1 MVCAKLTAL
10 VYTIGPG
17 PGIWAGG
24 VGIPEEGGVKRKLI
38 AAIGIAGMMVSIAAC
53 GGDKDSGDSKGS
65 EAKEL
70 TVWLTVDAQN
80 NWPALVKA
88 ADAAVQKK
96 HPGLK
101 ITHEYYGW
109 PDKNAKLDAVLATDK
124 APDVVEMGNTEML
137 GYMVKGAFAPLDA
150 SKFDNSSAWLD
161 GLKASVTYDGKTY
174 GVPYYAGGRVAN
186 WRKDVFAKVGVK
198 SAPTTYAELTA
209 ALDKVQK
216 KEGDKFS
223 AWYQPTRDWYAAMSF
238 VYDAGGSI
246 AVESG
251 GKWKASLSS
260 PESVKGLNE
269 FKNVVDEYMHGDK
282 TKDESDRYIVYGQG
296 KSGMIFAPAWEGATA
311 AAKENDKTGKLAGN
325 VENFVMPGPSGK
337 NLPVFL
343 GGSDLAVPVKSD
355 AQDLAAEW
363 INAFTGPSGQKGLMA
378 KGNLPNNK
386 TDLATLK
393 NDPATAVP
401 ATAAES
407 NWFVPMAPGWGQVE
421 KAQVLQNMLQSIG
434 TGKKTVEAAAK
445 EADAAIDKVINNS

>member
-1 MVCAKLTAL
+1 M
-10 VYTIGPG
+10 
-17 PGIWAGG
+17 
-24 VGIPEEGGVKRKLI
+24 KRKLI
-38 AAIGIAGMMVSIAAC
+38 SAIGIAGMMFSIAAC
-53 GGDKDSGDSKGS
+53 GGEGGSGGSDKGAD
-65 EAKEL
+65 AKEL

-80 NWPALVKA
+80 NWPELVKA

-101 ITHEYYGW
+101 INHEYYGW

-137 GYMVKGAFAPLDA
+137 GYMVKGAFAPLDPG
-150 SKFDNSSAWLD
+150 KFDGSDAWLD
-161 GLKASVTYDGKTY
+161 GLKASVTYEGKTY

-186 WRKDVFAKVGVK
+186 WRKDVAASVGVK
-198 SAPTTYAELTA
+198 TPPKTYKELTA
-209 ALDKVQK
+209 ALDKIQK
-216 KEGDKFS
+216 KQGDKFS

-238 VYDAGGSI
+238 VYDAGGAI
-246 AVESG
+246 ATESG
-251 GKWKASLSS
+251 GQWKASLSS
-260 PESVKGLNE
+260 PESLKGLKE
-269 FKNVVDEYMHGDK
+269 FKNVIDSYMHGDK

-296 KSGMIFAPAWEGATA
+296 KSAMIFAAAWEGATA
-311 AAKENDKTGKLAGN
+311 EDPKNDKTGKLKGN
-325 VENFVMPGPSGK
+325 LENFVMPGPSGK
-337 NLPVFL
+337 NMPVFL

-355 AQDLAAEW
+355 APALAAEW

-393 NDPATAVP
+393 KDPKTAVP

-421 KAQVLQNMLQSIG
+421 KAQILQTMLQSIG
-434 TGKKTVEAAAK
+434 TGKKSVEAAAK
-445 EADAAIDKVINNS
+445 DADAAIDKVINTK

>member
-1 MVCAKLTAL
+1 M
-10 VYTIGPG
+10 
-17 PGIWAGG
+17 
-24 VGIPEEGGVKRKLI
+24 KRKLI

-53 GGDKDSGDSKGS
+53 GDDKSGGSDKGAD
-65 EAKEL
+65 AKEL

-96 HPGLK
+96 HPGIK
-101 ITHEYYGW
+101 IKHEYYGW
-109 PDKNAKLDAVLATDK
+109 PDKNTKLDAVLATDK

-137 GYMVKGAFAPLDA
+137 GYMVKGAFAPVDA
-150 SKFDNSSAWLD
+150 SKFDNSAAWLD

-186 WRKDVFAKVGVK
+186 WRKDVAASVGVK
-198 SAPTTYAELTA
+198 TPPKTYKELTA
-209 ALDKVQK
+209 ALGKIQK
-216 KEGDKFS
+216 KQGGKFS

-251 GKWKASLSS
+251 GQWKGNLSS
-260 PESVKGLNE
+260 PESVKGLTE
-269 FKNVVDEYMHGDK
+269 FKKVVDTYMHGDK

-296 KSGMIFAPAWEGATA
+296 KSAMIFGAAWEGATSEDP
-311 AAKENDKTGKLAGN
+311 KNDKTGKLKGN
-325 VENFVMPGPSGK
+325 LENFVMPGPSGK
-337 NLPVFL
+337 NIPVFL
-343 GGSDLAVPVKSD
+343 GGSDLAVPVKSK
-355 AQDLAAEW
+355 AQGVAAEW
-363 INAFTGPSGQKGLMA
+363 INALTGAKGQKGLMA

-393 NDPATAVP
+393 NDPATEVP

-421 KAQVLQNMLQSIG
+421 KAQVLQKMLQNIG
-434 TGKKTVEAAAK
+434 TGKKSVEAAAK
-445 EADAAIDKVINNS
+445 EADAAIDKVINTK

>member
-1 MVCAKLTAL
+1 M
-10 VYTIGPG
+10 
-17 PGIWAGG
+17 
-24 VGIPEEGGVKRKLI
+24 KRKLT

-53 GGDKDSGDSKGS
+53 GGEGDGGSDKGGAD
-65 EAKEL
+65 AKEL

-80 NWPALVKA
+80 NWPELVKA

-101 ITHEYYGW
+101 INHEYYGW

-137 GYMVKGAFAPLDA
+137 GYMVKGAFAPLDPA
-150 SKFDNSSAWLD
+150 KFDNSDAWLD
-161 GLKASVTYDGKTY
+161 GLKASVTYEDKTY

-186 WRKDVFAKVGVK
+186 WRKDVAASVGVK
-198 SAPTTYAELTA
+198 TPPKTYQELTD
-209 ALDKVQK
+209 ALDRIQQK
-216 KEGDKFS
+216 QGDKFN

-238 VYDAGGSI
+238 VYDAGGAI
-246 AVESG
+246 ATESG
-251 GKWKASLSS
+251 GQWKASLSS
-260 PESVKGLNE
+260 PESVKGLKE
-269 FKNVVDEYMHGDK
+269 FKNVVEKYMHGDK

-296 KSGMIFAPAWEGATA
+296 KSAMIFAAAWEGATA
-311 AAKENDKTGKLAGN
+311 EDPKNDKTGKLKGN
-325 VENFVMPGPSGK
+325 LENFVMPGPSGK
-337 NLPVFL
+337 SMPVFL

-363 INAFTGPSGQKGLMA
+363 INAFAGSSGQKGLMA

-393 NDPATAVP
+393 NDPKTAVP
-401 ATAAES
+401 AIAAES

-421 KAQVLQNMLQSIG
+421 KAQILQTMLQNIG
-434 TGKKTVEAAAK
+434 TGKKSVEAAAK
-445 EADAAIDKVINNS
+445 EADAAIDKVINTK

>member
-1 MVCAKLTAL
+1 M
-10 VYTIGPG
+10 
-17 PGIWAGG
+17 
-24 VGIPEEGGVKRKLI
+24 KRKLI

-53 GGDKDSGDSKGS
+53 GDDKDSGGSDKGTD
-65 EAKEL
+65 AKEL

-80 NWPALVKA
+80 NWPELVKA

-96 HPGLK
+96 HPGVK

-124 APDVVEMGNTEML
+124 VPDVVEMGNTEML
-137 GYMVKGAFAPLDA
+137 SYMVKGAFAPLDA
-150 SKFDNSSAWLD
+150 AKFDNSSAWLD
-161 GLKASVTYDGKTY
+161 GLKASVTYEDKTY
-174 GVPYYAGGRVAN
+174 GVPYYAGGRVGN
-186 WRKDVFAKVGVK
+186 WRKDLFASAGVK
-198 SAPTTYAELTA
+198 AAPKTYAELTA

-223 AWYQPTRDWYAAMSF
+223 SWYQPTRDWYAAMSF

-246 AVESG
+246 AKEEG
-251 GKWKASLSS
+251 GQWKGNLSS
-260 PESVKGLNE
+260 PESLKGLNE
-269 FKNVVDEYMHGDK
+269 YKNVVDKYMHGDK
-282 TKDESDRYIVYGQG
+282 TKDESDRHIVYGQG
-296 KSGMIFAPAWEGATA
+296 KSGMIFGAAWEGATA
-311 AAKENDKTGKLAGN
+311 EAPENDKSGKLKGN
-325 VENFVMPGPSGK
+325 LENFVMPGPSGK

-355 AQDLAAEW
+355 AQELAAEW
-363 INAFTGPSGQKGLMA
+363 INAFTGPAGQKGLMA

-393 NDPATAVP
+393 NDPKTVVP

-421 KAQVLQNMLQSIG
+421 KAQVLQTMLQSIG
-434 TGKKTVEAAAK
+434 TGKKTVEEAAK
-445 EADAAIDKVINNS
+445 EADAAIDKVINTK

>member
-1 MVCAKLTAL
+1 M
-10 VYTIGPG
+10 
-17 PGIWAGG
+17 
-24 VGIPEEGGVKRKLI
+24 KRKLI
-38 AAIGIAGMMVSIAAC
+38 SAIGIAGMMVSIAAC
-53 GGDKDSGDSKGS
+53 GGEGGGSDKGGAD
-65 EAKEL
+65 AKEL

-80 NWPALVKA
+80 NWPQLVKA

-101 ITHEYYGW
+101 INHEYYGW

-137 GYMVKGAFAPLDA
+137 GYMVKGAFAPLDPA
-150 SKFDNSSAWLD
+150 KFDNSDAWLD
-161 GLKASVTYDGKTY
+161 GLKASVTYEDKTY

-186 WRKDVFAKVGVK
+186 WRKDIAASVGVK
-198 SAPTTYAELTA
+198 TPPKTYKELTA
-209 ALDKVQK
+209 ALDKIQK
-216 KEGDKFS
+216 KEGGKYN

-238 VYDAGGSI
+238 VYDAGGAI
-246 AVESG
+246 ATESG
-251 GKWKASLSS
+251 GQWKASLSS
-260 PESVKGLNE
+260 PESLKGLKE
-269 FKNVVDEYMHGDK
+269 FKNVVDSYMHGDK

-296 KSGMIFAPAWEGATA
+296 KSAMIFAAAWEGATA
-311 AAKENDKTGKLAGN
+311 EDPKNDKTGKLKGN
-325 VENFVMPGPSGK
+325 LENFVMPGPSGK
-337 NLPVFL
+337 NMPVFL

-363 INAFTGPSGQKGLMA
+363 INAYTGSSGQKGLMA

-421 KAQVLQNMLQSIG
+421 KAQILQTMLQSIG
-434 TGKKTVEAAAK
+434 TGKKSVEAAAK
-445 EADAAIDKVINNS
+445 DADVAIDKVINTK

>member
-1 MVCAKLTAL
+1 M
-10 VYTIGPG
+10 
-17 PGIWAGG
+17 
-24 VGIPEEGGVKRKLI
+24 KRKLI

-53 GGDKDSGDSKGS
+53 GGNDDKGS
-65 EAKEL
+65 SNSGADAKEL

-80 NWPALVKA
+80 NWPGLVKA
-88 ADAAVQKK
+88 ADAAVQKA
-96 HPGLK
+96 HPGVK
-101 ITHEYYGW
+101 IKHEYYGW
-109 PDKNAKLDAVLATDK
+109 PDKNTKLDAVLATDK

-137 GYMVKGAFAPLDA
+137 SYMVKGAFAPLDA
-150 SKFDNSSAWLD
+150 SKFTNSSQWLD

-174 GVPYYAGGRVAN
+174 GVPYYAGGRVGN
-186 WRKDVFAKVGVK
+186 WRSDIAASVGIK
-198 SAPTTYAELTA
+198 APPKTYTELTA
-209 ALDKVQK
+209 DLDKIQK

-246 AVESG
+246 AAESG
-251 GKWKASLSS
+251 GQWKGNLSS
-260 PESVKGLNE
+260 PESIKGLTE
-269 FKNVVDEYMHGDK
+269 FKNVIDKYMHGDK

-296 KSGMIFAPAWEGATA
+296 KSAMIFGAAWEGASA
-311 AAKENDKTGKLAGN
+311 ADPKADKTGGKLKTSL
-325 VENFVMPGPSGK
+325 VNFVMPGPSGK
-337 NLPVFL
+337 NMPVFL
-343 GGSDLAVPVKSD
+343 GGSDLAVPVKSK
-355 AQDLAAEW
+355 AQALAAEW

-421 KAQVLQNMLQSIG
+421 KAQVLQTMLQNIG
-434 TGKKTVEAAAK
+434 TGKQSVEDAAK
-445 EADAAIDKVINNS
+445 AADTAIDKVINTK

>member
-1 MVCAKLTAL
+1 M
-10 VYTIGPG
+10 
-17 PGIWAGG
+17 
-24 VGIPEEGGVKRKLI
+24 KRKLI
-38 AAIGIAGMMVSIAAC
+38 SAIGIAGMMVSIAAC
-53 GGDKDSGDSKGS
+53 GGEGGSGGSDKGAD
-65 EAKEL
+65 AKEL

-80 NWPALVKA
+80 NWPELVKA

-101 ITHEYYGW
+101 INHEYYGW

-137 GYMVKGAFAPLDA
+137 GYMVKGAFAPLDTGE
-150 SKFDNSSAWLD
+150 FDGSDAWLD

-186 WRKDVFAKVGVK
+186 WRGDVAASVGVK
-198 SAPTTYAELTA
+198 TPPKTYKELTA
-209 ALDKVQK
+209 ALDKIQK
-216 KEGDKFS
+216 KQGDKFS

-238 VYDAGGSI
+238 VYDAGGAI
-246 AVESG
+246 ATESG
-251 GKWKASLSS
+251 GQWKASLSS
-260 PESVKGLNE
+260 PASLKGLKE
-269 FKNVVDEYMHGDK
+269 FKNVVDRYMHGDK

-296 KSGMIFAPAWEGATA
+296 KSAMIFAAAWEGATA
-311 AAKENDKTGKLAGN
+311 EDPKNDKTGKLKGN
-325 VENFVMPGPSGK
+325 LENFVMPGPSGK
-337 NLPVFL
+337 NMPVFL

-355 AQDLAAEW
+355 AQALAAEW
-363 INAFTGPSGQKGLMA
+363 INAFTGSSGQKGLMA

-393 NDPATAVP
+393 NDPKTAVP

-421 KAQVLQNMLQSIG
+421 KAQILQTMLQSIG
-434 TGKKTVEAAAK
+434 TGKKSVEAAAK
-445 EADAAIDKVINNS
+445 DADAAIDKVINTK

>member
-1 MVCAKLTAL
+1 M
-10 VYTIGPG
+10 
-17 PGIWAGG
+17 
-24 VGIPEEGGVKRKLI
+24 KRKLI

-53 GGDKDSGDSKGS
+53 GDDKDSGGSDKGTD
-65 EAKEL
+65 AKEL

-80 NWPALVKA
+80 NWPELVKA

-96 HPGLK
+96 HPGVK
-101 ITHEYYGW
+101 INHEYYGW

-124 APDVVEMGNTEML
+124 VPDVVEMGNTEML

-150 SKFDNSSAWLD
+150 GKFDNSSAWLD
-161 GLKASVTYDGKTY
+161 GLKASVTYEDKTY
-174 GVPYYAGGRVAN
+174 GVPYYAGGRVGN
-186 WRKDVFAKVGVK
+186 WRKDLFASAGVK
-198 SAPTTYAELTA
+198 AAPKTYAELTA

-223 AWYQPTRDWYAAMSF
+223 SWYQPTRDWYAAMSF

-246 AVESG
+246 AKEEG
-251 GKWKASLSS
+251 GQWKGNLSS
-260 PESVKGLNE
+260 PESLKGLGE
-269 FKNVVDEYMHGDK
+269 YKNVVDKYMHGDK

-296 KSGMIFAPAWEGATA
+296 KSGMIFGAAWEGATA
-311 AAKENDKTGKLAGN
+311 EAPENDKSGKLKGN
-325 VENFVMPGPSGK
+325 LENFVMPGPSGK

-355 AQDLAAEW
+355 AQELAAEW
-363 INAFTGPSGQKGLMA
+363 INAFTGPAGQKGLMG

-393 NDPATAVP
+393 NDPKTVVP

-421 KAQVLQNMLQSIG
+421 KAQVLQTMLQSIG
-434 TGKKTVEAAAK
+434 TGKKTVEEAAK
-445 EADAAIDKVINNS
+445 EADAEIDKVINTK